1 MNLQFSKKESIF
13 LYLNNNKDKMLEAT
27 FLLSIQYG
35 FDNVSIKQIQ
45 KEANVSAGAIYYH
58 FKDKN
63 DILNHMLNKYLKGS
77 VEDFKKNLRKYDGSF
92 TEKLKFI
99 FYLHLGKEL
108 NNEKHVIKLS
118 NDIEIDHT
126 EFDLFLLGIY
136 HQHHELRPLFDE
148 MTIEMLDIFT
158 EFVEEFKEKKE
169 IRADFDSEDVA
180 LYIYSVVGG
189 FIKLWA
195 GFTHIPLEK
204 YIDINIKMICESV
217 RVKS

>member
-1 MNLQFSKKESIF
+1 MYHNSSKDRVI
-13 LYLNNNKDKMLEAT
+13 EAA

-45 KEANVSAGAIYYH
+45 DEADVSAGAIYYH

-63 DILNHMLNKYLKGS
+63 DILNNMINKYLKRAIKCFG
-77 VEDFKKNLRKYDGSF
+77 KNLRKHEGSF
-92 TEKLKFI
+92 AEKLKFI

-118 NDIEIDHT
+118 NNIEIDHT

-136 HQHHELRPLFDE
+136 HQHHALRPLFDE
-148 MTIEMLDIFT
+148 MTIKMLDVYI
-158 EFVEEFKEKKE
+158 EFVEEFQEKKE
-169 IRADFDSEDVA
+169 IRDDFDSGEIA
-180 LYIYSVVGG
+180 LYIQAVVSGL
-189 FIKLWA
+189 IKLWA
-195 GFTHIPLEK
+195 GFTHVTMEK

-217 RVKS
+217 RIKD

>member
-1 MNLQFSKKESIF
+1 M
-13 LYLNNNKDKMLEAT
+13 YLNNNKDKVLEAT

-45 KEANVSAGAIYYH
+45 EEANISAGAIYYH

-63 DILNHMLNKYLKGS
+63 DILNHMLNKYVRGAIR
-77 VEDFKKNLRKYDGSF
+77 DFKKSLRKYEGSF
-92 TEKLKFI
+92 VEKLKFI

-108 NNEKHVIKLS
+108 DGEKHVIKLS

-136 HQHHELRPLFDE
+136 HQHHDLRSLFDD
-148 MTIEMLDIFT
+148 MTVELLSVFR
-158 EFVEEFKEKKE
+158 EFVEEFQEKKE
-169 IRADFDSEDVA
+169 IRDDFDSEEIA
-180 LYIYSVVGG
+180 LYIYSIIGG

-195 GFTHIPLEK
+195 GFTHIPMEK

-217 RVKS
+217 CIKN

>member
-1 MNLQFSKKESIF
+1 LYHNSSKDRVI
-13 LYLNNNKDKMLEAT
+13 EAA

-45 KEANVSAGAIYYH
+45 DEADVSAGAIYYH

-63 DILNHMLNKYLKGS
+63 DILNNMINKYLKRAIKCFG
-77 VEDFKKNLRKYDGSF
+77 KNLRKHEGSF
-92 TEKLKFI
+92 AEKLKFI

-118 NDIEIDHT
+118 NNIEIDHT

-136 HQHHELRPLFDE
+136 HQHHELRSLFDE
-148 MTIEMLDIFT
+148 MTVEMLNIFR
-158 EFVEEFKEKKE
+158 EFVEESQEKKE
-169 IRADFDSEDVA
+169 IRDDLNSEDIA

-195 GFTHIPLEK
+195 GFTHISVEK
-204 YIDINIKMICESV
+204 YIDINIKMICESICT
-217 RVKS
+217 KN